1 MVAVVREQRGAGAK
15 GGRRSLVVGSRPR
28 SPTPTKAPPRGYA
41 EIKRDFTGRVATI
54 CAASGARC
62 MSGPV
67 ALEFDWHEAD
77 RHRDPDNIA
86 AASKFIIDGMVNAH
100 VLAGDNHRSVTRLVH
115 RFVYPGDEGYDRRGV
130 GVVVW
135 LLYGAVRVDA
145 LWFGVRFPDL
155 AELIVAARQDGIL
168 TERVRSRDRWR

>member
-1 MVAVVREQRGAGAK
+1 MREQRGAGAK
-15 GGRRSLVVGSRPR
+15 GGRASGYKRTWSTAP
-28 SPTPTKAPPRGYA
+28 KAPPKGYA
-41 EIKRDFTGRVATI
+41 EIKREFTGKVATI
-54 CAASGARC
+54 CAATGARC
-62 MSGPV
+62 MFGPV
-67 ALEFDWHEAD
+67 VLEFDWHEAD
-77 RHRDPDNIA
+77 RHRDPDNVA

-100 VLAGDNHRSVTRLVH
+100 VLAGDNHRSVESLVH

-135 LLYGAVRVDA
+135 LVDRTVRVEA

-168 TERVRSRDRWR
+168 TERVRSRERWR